1 MPNTGPE
8 AFIHV
13 VAAIIPHA
21 RNHQRIFLSRRKKGQ
36 HLADLWEF
44 PGGKL
49 ETGEARFHGL
59 RRELEEETGIVVS
72 AAHPLICIRHQYPD
86 KRILLDVWRVT
97 RYVGNPH
104 AREDQE
110 TGWFGIDEL
119 EMMDFPAADLPVIQA
134 LQLPPEI
141 LITPDVD
148 THHIDSYLSQFERLL
163 SRHPYRLISFRA
175 HGLEDRAYADVAA
188 DLQQLA
194 TSAGAE
200 IIIHRNKTQ
209 SIRSKLFESYRFRHL
224 NSYQLHVLQ
233 KRPLGDGYRLSASCH
248 DLEELNKAE
257 RFGCSFAYLSAVRET
272 TSHPGKP
279 GKGWHGFAKL
289 ARLSRVPVYAL
300 GGVKRQDY
308 AAACYQ
314 GALGVAGIR
323 DFWNA

>member
-8 AFIHV
+8 DYIHV
-13 VAAIIPHA
+13 VAALIPHP
-21 RNHQRIFLSRRKKGQ
+21 RNHNRIFISRRKKGQ

-49 ETGEARFHGL
+49 EPGEARFHGL
-59 RRELEEETGIVVS
+59 RRELQEETGILVR
-72 AAHPLICIRHQYPD
+72 AAHPFISVRHRYPD

-97 RYVGNPH
+97 HYVGSPH

-110 TGWFGIDEL
+110 TGWFSIDEL
-119 EMMDFPAADLPVIQA
+119 DQMEFPEADLPVLQA
-134 LQLPPEI
+134 LQLPREI
-141 LITPDVD
+141 LITPEVD
-148 THHIDSYLSQFERLL
+148 PQHVDSYLEQFKRVMTQ
-163 SRHPYRLISFRA
+163 HPYRLVGFRA

-194 TSAGAE
+194 AE
-200 IIIHRNKTQ
+200 ANADIIIHRNKTQ
-209 SIRSKLFESYRFRHL
+209 SIRSKLFESYRYRHL
-224 NSYQLHVLQ
+224 NSYQLHMLQ
-233 KRPLGDGYRLSASCH
+233 KRPLGDDYQLSASCH

-257 RFGCSFAYLSAVRET
+257 RFGCRFAYLSAVRAT
-272 TSHPGKP
+272 ASHPGKP
-279 GKGWHGFAKL
+279 AKGWHRFAQL
-289 ARLSRVPVYAL
+289 ARSSRVPVYAL

-323 DFWNA
+323 DFWSA